1 MCVNMPGDL
10 QKLSEG
16 CVIWAPLQLSPS
28 ADNSALESVVSSSFA
43 CPDRSPADTMV
54 LHPRSIFM
62 PPSPNLVIRNGTI
75 VDGSGGD
82 PYEADLAVIDGR
94 IAAIGGNIPKGTE
107 EIDARGKLVT
117 PGFVDLHTHYD
128 AQVTWSDRLSPSSW
142 NGATT
147 VLFGNCGVGFAPCH
161 ADQHDM
167 LINLMEGVEDIPEVG
182 LSEGL
187 PWNWHSFPD
196 FLDAIAARR
205 YDVDVAAQ
213 VPHAALRVYVMG
225 ERGANREP
233 ATEGDRQRMAELTAE
248 GLRAGALGFS
258 TSRTLNH
265 RSADGKHIPT
275 LRAEEAELTAIA
287 HALRAEG
294 TGWMQIVSDFEDQQG
309 EIGLFRRLA
318 RESTR
323 PVTISLLQS
332 DARPGGWRELMSQID
347 EANDEG
353 LRITA
358 QVRSR
363 PTSVLLGLELS
374 QNPFM
379 GRPSYKRI
387 AHLPFAERLA
397 LLRQP
402 DLRKRILAE
411 AFEGSRRGQRVER
424 WDRMYPLGDPPD
436 YEPSAEDSITARAAC
451 QGRATEEF
459 AYDLLVEG
467 DGKGMLYLPVTNY
480 AAGNLDVVRE
490 MIDAPHSLIGLGDG
504 GAHVGIMCDA
514 TATSYLLTHWTR
526 DRARGSLFPVSWA
539 IKRLAADNAAAIGL
553 GDRGTLQVGMKADI
567 NILDYDNLRL
577 RRPEIVYDLPAGGK
591 RLVQRTDGFEATIVS
606 GAVVYRHSEATGALP
621 GRLLR
626 GARP

>member
-1 MCVNMPGDL
+1 M
-10 QKLSEG
+10 S
-16 CVIWAPLQLSPS
+16 SPS
-28 ADNSALESVVSSSFA
+28 
-43 CPDRSPADTMV
+43 
-54 LHPRSIFM
+54 
-62 PPSPNLVIRNGTI
+62 LVIRNGTI

-82 PYEADLAVIDGR
+82 PYEADLAVIDGK
-94 IAAIGGNIPKGTE
+94 IAAIGGNIPKGSE

-128 AQVTWSDRLSPSSW
+128 AQVTWTDRLSPSSW

-161 ADQHDM
+161 EDQHDM
-167 LINLMEGVEDIPEVG
+167 LINLMEGVEDIPEVV
-182 LSEGL
+182 LTEGL

-205 YDVDVAAQ
+205 YDADVAAQ

-225 ERGANREP
+225 QRGVDREP
-233 ATEGDRQRMAELTAE
+233 ATEQDRQRMAQLTVE

-287 HALRAEG
+287 HAMREAG
-294 TGWMQIVSDFEDQQG
+294 AGWMQIVSDFEDQDG

-318 RESTR
+318 RESSR
-323 PVTISLLQS
+323 PVTITLLQS
-332 DARPGGWRELMSQID
+332 DARPDGWRELMSQIG
-347 EANDEG
+347 EANAEG

-387 AHLPFAERLA
+387 AQLPFPERLA
-397 LLRQP
+397 HFRQP
-402 DLRKRILAE
+402 EFRARILAE
-411 AFEGSRRGQRVER
+411 AFEGSRRAKRVER
-424 WDRMYPLGDPPD
+424 WDRMYPLGDPPE
-436 YEPSAEDSITARAAC
+436 YEPKAENSIAARAARE
-451 QGRATEEF
+451 GRPPEEVV
-459 AYDLLVEG
+459 YDLLLER
-467 DGKGMLYLPVTNY
+467 DGKGILYLPVTNY
-480 AAGNLDVVRE
+480 AEGNLDVVRE
-490 MIDAPHSLIGLGDG
+490 MISAPNTLIGLGDG

-514 TATSYLLTHWTR
+514 TATSYTLTHWTR
-526 DRARGSLFPVSWA
+526 DRGRGSLFPVSWGV
-539 IKRLAADNAAAIGL
+539 KRLTADNAAAIGL
-553 GDRGTLQVGMKADI
+553 NDRGLLQVGMKADI
-567 NILDYDNLRL
+567 NILDYDNMRL
-577 RRPEIVYDLPAGGK
+577 RSPEIAYDLPAGGK
-591 RLVQRTDGFEATIVS
+591 RLIQRTDGFDATIVS
-606 GAVVYRHSEATGALP
+606 GAVVYRHGEATGALP
-621 GRLLR
+621 GRLIR
-626 GARP
+626 GAREA

>member
-1 MCVNMPGDL
+1 M
-10 QKLSEG
+10 S
-16 CVIWAPLQLSPS
+16 SPS
-28 ADNSALESVVSSSFA
+28 
-43 CPDRSPADTMV
+43 
-54 LHPRSIFM
+54 
-62 PPSPNLVIRNGTI
+62 LVIRNGTI
-75 VDGSGGD
+75 VDGSGAD
-82 PYEADLAVIDGR
+82 PYEADLAVIDGK
-94 IAAIGGNIPKGTE
+94 IVAIGGTIPKGVE

-117 PGFVDLHTHYD
+117 PGFIDVHTHYD

-161 ADQHDM
+161 EDQHDM
-167 LINLMEGVEDIPEVG
+167 LINLMEGVEDIPEVV

-196 FLDAIAARR
+196 FLDAIAARS

-233 ATEGDRQRMAELTAE
+233 ATEQDRQRMAQLTAE

-265 RSADGKHIPT
+265 RAADGRSIPT

-287 HALRAEG
+287 HAMREAG
-294 TGWMQIVSDFEDQQG
+294 TGWMQIVSDFEDQDD

-318 RESTR
+318 RESNR

-332 DARPGGWRELMSQID
+332 DARPNGWRELMSQID
-347 EANDEG
+347 EANIEG

-387 AHLPFAERLA
+387 AHLPFPERLA
-397 LLRQP
+397 QLRQP
-402 DLRKRILAE
+402 EFRARLLAE
-411 AFEGSRRGQRVER
+411 AFEGSRRAKRVER

-436 YEPSAEDSITARAAC
+436 YEPKAESSIAARAARE
-451 QGRATEEF
+451 GRLPEEV
-459 AYDLLVEG
+459 AYDLLLER
-467 DGKGMLYLPVTNY
+467 DGKGILYLPVTNY
-480 AAGNLDVVRE
+480 AGGNLDVVRE
-490 MIDAPHSLIGLGDG
+490 MISAPNTLIGLGDG

-514 TATSYLLTHWTR
+514 TATSYTLTHWTR
-526 DRARGSLFPVSWA
+526 DRGRGSLFPVSWG
-539 IKRLAADNAAAIGL
+539 IKRLTADNAAAIGL
-553 GDRGTLQVGMKADI
+553 NDRGQLRAGMKADI
-567 NILDYDNLRL
+567 NILDYDNMRL
-577 RRPEIVYDLPAGGK
+577 RSPEIVYDLPAGGK
-591 RLVQRTDGFEATIVS
+591 RLVQRTDGFDATIVS
-606 GAVVYRHSEATGALP
+606 GAVVYWRGEATGALP
-621 GRLLR
+621 GRLIR
-626 GARP
+626 GTREA

>member
-1 MCVNMPGDL
+1 M
-10 QKLSEG
+10 S
-16 CVIWAPLQLSPS
+16 SPS
-28 ADNSALESVVSSSFA
+28 
-43 CPDRSPADTMV
+43 
-54 LHPRSIFM
+54 
-62 PPSPNLVIRNGTI
+62 LVIRNGTI

-82 PYEADLAVIDGR
+82 PYEADLAAVDGK
-94 IAAIGGNIPKGTE
+94 IAAIGGSIPKGTE

-117 PGFVDLHTHYD
+117 PGFVDVHTHYD

-161 ADQHDM
+161 EDQHDM
-167 LINLMEGVEDIPEVG
+167 LINLMEGVEDIPEVV

-196 FLDAIAARR
+196 FLDAIAARS

-225 ERGANREP
+225 ERGADREP
-233 ATEGDRQRMAELTAE
+233 ATARDRRRMAELTAE

-265 RSADGKHIPT
+265 RAADGRHIPT

-287 HALRAEG
+287 HAMREAG
-294 TGWMQIVSDFEDQQG
+294 TGWMQIVSDFEDQDD

-318 RESTR
+318 RESGQ
-323 PVTISLLQS
+323 PVTITLLQS
-332 DARPGGWRELMSQID
+332 DARPNGWRELMSQID
-347 EANDEG
+347 EANAEG

-363 PTSVLLGLELS
+363 PTSILLGLELS

-387 AHLPFAERLA
+387 AHLPFPERLA
-397 LLRQP
+397 AMRQP
-402 DLRKRILAE
+402 ELRARILAE
-411 AFEGSRRGQRVER
+411 PFEGSRRAGRVER

-436 YEPSAEDSITARAAC
+436 YEPKAESSIAARAA
-451 QGRATEEF
+451 REARSPEEV
-459 AYDLLVEG
+459 AYDLLLER
-467 DGKGMLYLPVTNY
+467 DGKGILYLPVTNF

-490 MIDAPHSLIGLGDG
+490 MIAAPNTLIGLGDG

-514 TATSYLLTHWTR
+514 TATSYTLTHWTR
-526 DRARGSLFPVSWA
+526 DRGRGSLFPVSWA

-553 GDRGTLQVGMKADI
+553 GDRGLLKVGMKADI
-567 NILDYDNLRL
+567 NVLDYDNLRL
-577 RRPEIVYDLPAGGK
+577 RSPEIVYDLPAGGK
-591 RLVQRTDGFEATIVS
+591 RLVQRTDGFDATIVS
-606 GAVVYRHSEATGALP
+606 GAVVYRHGEATGLLP
-621 GRLLR
+621 GRLVRGPR
-626 GARP
+626 GA

>member
-1 MCVNMPGDL
+1 M
-10 QKLSEG
+10 S
-16 CVIWAPLQLSPS
+16 SPS
-28 ADNSALESVVSSSFA
+28 
-43 CPDRSPADTMV
+43 
-54 LHPRSIFM
+54 
-62 PPSPNLVIRNGTI
+62 LVIRNGTI

-82 PYEADLAVIDGR
+82 PYEADLAVIDGK
-94 IAAIGGNIPKGTE
+94 IAAIGGNIPQGTE
-107 EIDARGKLVT
+107 EIDARGKLVV
-117 PGFVDLHTHYD
+117 PGFVDVHTHYD

-161 ADQHDM
+161 EDQHDL
-167 LINLMEGVEDIPEVG
+167 LINLMEGVEDIPEVV

-196 FLDAIAARR
+196 FLDAIAARS
-205 YDVDVAAQ
+205 YDADVAAQ

-233 ATEGDRQRMAELTAE
+233 ATAQDRQRMAELTAE

-265 RSADGKHIPT
+265 RAADGRSIPT

-287 HALRAEG
+287 HAMRETG
-294 TGWMQIVSDFEDQQG
+294 KGWMQIVSDFEDQAG

-318 RESTR
+318 KESSR
-323 PVTISLLQS
+323 PVTITLTQS
-332 DARPGGWRELMSQID
+332 DAQPNGWRELMAQID
-347 EANDEG
+347 EANEEG

-387 AHLPFAERLA
+387 AHLPFPERLIQ
-397 LLRQP
+397 LRQP
-402 DLRKRILAE
+402 ELRARILAE
-411 AFEGSRRGQRVER
+411 KFEGSRRAGRVER

-436 YEPSAEDSITARAAC
+436 YEPKAESSIAARAARE
-451 QGRATEEF
+451 GRSPEEV
-459 AYDLLVEG
+459 AYDLLLER
-467 DGKGMLYLPVTNY
+467 DGRGILYLPVTNY

-490 MIDAPHSLIGLGDG
+490 MIAAPNTLLGLGDG

-514 TATSYLLTHWTR
+514 TSTTFTLTHWTR
-526 DRARGSLFPVSWA
+526 DRGCGSLFPVSWA

-553 GDRGTLQVGMKADI
+553 ADRGLLRTGMKADI
-567 NILDYDNLRL
+567 NILDYDNMRL
-577 RRPEIVYDLPAGGK
+577 RPPEIAYDLPAGGK
-591 RLVQRTDGFEATIVS
+591 RLLQRTEGIDATIVS
-606 GAVVYRHSEATGALP
+606 GAVVYRHGEATGALP
-621 GRLLR
+621 GRLIR
-626 GARP
+626 GARSQP

>member
-1 MCVNMPGDL
+1 M
-10 QKLSEG
+10 S
-16 CVIWAPLQLSPS
+16 SPS
-28 ADNSALESVVSSSFA
+28 
-43 CPDRSPADTMV
+43 
-54 LHPRSIFM
+54 
-62 PPSPNLVIRNGTI
+62 LVIRNGTI

-82 PYEADLAVIDGR
+82 PYQADLAVVDGK
-94 IAAIGGNIPKGTE
+94 ISAIGGGIPKGTE

-117 PGFVDLHTHYD
+117 PGFVDVHTHYD

-161 ADQHDM
+161 EDQHDM
-167 LINLMEGVEDIPEVG
+167 LINLMEGVEDIPEVV

-196 FLDAIAARR
+196 FLDAIAARS

-233 ATEGDRQRMAELTAE
+233 ATEQDRQRMAQLTAE

-265 RSADGKHIPT
+265 RAADGRSIPT

-287 HALRAEG
+287 HAMRETG
-294 TGWMQIVSDFEDQQG
+294 TGWMQIVSDFEDQAG

-318 RESTR
+318 KESTR
-323 PVTISLLQS
+323 PVTISLLQQDS
-332 DARPGGWRELMSQID
+332 RPDGWRELMSQID

-363 PTSVLLGLELS
+363 PTSVLLGFELS

-379 GRPSYKRI
+379 GRSSYKGI
-387 AHLPFAERLA
+387 APLPFPERLA
-397 LLRQP
+397 QLRQP
-402 DLRKRILAE
+402 EFRARILAE
-411 AFEGSRRGQRVER
+411 AFEGSRRAKRVER

-436 YEPSAEDSITARAAC
+436 YEPKAENSIAARAARE
-451 QGRATEEF
+451 GRSPEEV
-459 AYDLLVEG
+459 AYDLLLER
-467 DGKGMLYLPVTNY
+467 DGKAILYLPVTNY
-480 AAGNLDVVRE
+480 SGGNLDVVRE
-490 MIDAPHSLIGLGDG
+490 MIAAPNTLIGLGDG

-514 TATSYLLTHWTR
+514 TATTYTLTHWTR
-526 DRARGSLFPVSWA
+526 DRGRGALFPVSWI
-539 IKRLAADNAAAIGL
+539 IKRLTSDNAAAIGL
-553 GDRGTLQVGMKADI
+553 NDRGVLRVGMKADI
-567 NILDYDNLRL
+567 NVLDYDKLRL
-577 RRPEIVYDLPAGGK
+577 RPPEIAYDLPAGGK
-591 RLVQRTDGFEATIVS
+591 RLLQRTDGIDATIVS
-606 GAVVYRHSEATGALP
+606 GAVVYRHGEATGALP
-621 GRLLR
+621 GRLVR
-626 GARP
+626 GAREA

>member
-1 MCVNMPGDL
+1 M
-10 QKLSEG
+10 S
-16 CVIWAPLQLSPS
+16 SPS
-28 ADNSALESVVSSSFA
+28 
-43 CPDRSPADTMV
+43 
-54 LHPRSIFM
+54 
-62 PPSPNLVIRNGTI
+62 LVIRNGTI

-82 PYEADLAVIDGR
+82 PYEADLAVIDGK
-94 IAAIGGNIPKGTE
+94 ISAIGGDIAKGAE
-107 EIDARGKLVT
+107 EIDARSKLVT
-117 PGFVDLHTHYD
+117 PGFVDVHTHYD

-161 ADQHDM
+161 EDQHDM
-167 LINLMEGVEDIPEVG
+167 LINLMEGVEDIPEVV

-196 FLDAIAARR
+196 FLDAIAARS

-233 ATEGDRQRMAELTAE
+233 ATEQDRQRMAQLTAE

-265 RSADGKHIPT
+265 RAADGRSIPT

-287 HALRAEG
+287 HAMREAG
-294 TGWMQIVSDFEDQQG
+294 TGWMQIVSDFEDQAG

-318 RESTR
+318 KESSR
-323 PVTISLLQS
+323 PVTISLLQQDS
-332 DARPGGWRELMSQID
+332 RPDGWRELMSQID

-363 PTSVLLGLELS
+363 PTSVLLGFELS

-379 GRPSYKRI
+379 GRPSYKSI
-387 AHLPFAERLA
+387 AHLPFPERLA
-397 LLRQP
+397 QLRQP
-402 DLRKRILAE
+402 EFRARILAE
-411 AFEGSRRGQRVER
+411 AFEGSRRAKRVER

-436 YEPSAEDSITARAAC
+436 YEPKAENSIAARAARE
-451 QGRATEEF
+451 GRSPEEV
-459 AYDLLVEG
+459 AYDLLLER
-467 DGKGMLYLPVTNY
+467 DGKAILYLPVTNY
-480 AAGNLDVVRE
+480 AGGNLDVVRE
-490 MIDAPHSLIGLGDG
+490 MIAAPNTLIGLGDG

-514 TATSYLLTHWTR
+514 TATTYTLTHWTR
-526 DRARGSLFPVSWA
+526 DRGRGSLFPVSWI
-539 IKRLAADNAAAIGL
+539 IKRLTSDNAAAIGL
-553 GDRGTLQVGMKADI
+553 NDRGLLRVGMKADI
-567 NILDYDNLRL
+567 NVLDYDKLRL
-577 RRPEIVYDLPAGGK
+577 RPPEIAYDLPAGGK
-591 RLVQRTDGFEATIVS
+591 RLLQRTDGIDATIVS
-606 GAVVYRHSEATGALP
+606 GAVVYRHGEATGALP
-621 GRLLR
+621 GRLVR
-626 GARP
+626 GAR

>member
-1 MCVNMPGDL
+1 MLVSTRSTRM
-10 QKLSEG
+10 S
-16 CVIWAPLQLSPS
+16 SPS
-28 ADNSALESVVSSSFA
+28 
-43 CPDRSPADTMV
+43 
-54 LHPRSIFM
+54 
-62 PPSPNLVIRNGTI
+62 LVIRNGTI

-82 PYEADLAVIDGR
+82 PYEADLAVIDGK
-94 IAAIGGNIPKGTE
+94 IAAIGEGIGKGSE

-117 PGFVDLHTHYD
+117 PGFIDVHTHYD

-161 ADQHDM
+161 EDQHEM
-167 LINLMEGVEDIPEVG
+167 LINLMEGVEDIPEVV
-182 LSEGL
+182 LKEGL

-205 YDVDVAAQ
+205 YDADIAAQ

-225 ERGANREP
+225 QRGA
-233 ATEGDRQRMAELTAE
+233 D
-248 GLRAGALGFS
+248 RAGALGFS

-287 HALRAEG
+287 HAMRETGA
-294 TGWMQIVSDFEDQQG
+294 GWMQIVSDFEDHDG

-318 RESTR
+318 RESSR
-323 PVTISLLQS
+323 PVTISLLQR
-332 DARPGGWRELMSQID
+332 DNRPDGWRELMAEID
-347 EANDEG
+347 EANEEG

-397 LLRQP
+397 QLRQP
-402 DLRKRILAE
+402 EFRARILSE

-436 YEPSAEDSITARAAC
+436 YEPTAEHSIAARAAR
-451 QGRATEEF
+451 QGRSPEEV
-459 AYDLLVEG
+459 AYDLLIEG
-467 DGKGMLYLPVTNY
+467 DGRGILYLPVTNY
-480 AAGNLDVVRE
+480 AGGNLDVVRD
-490 MIDAPHSLIGLGDG
+490 MMAAPNSLIGLGDG

-526 DRARGSLFPVSWA
+526 DRGRGSLFPVSWA

-553 GDRGTLQVGMKADI
+553 DDRGLLKIGLKADI
-567 NILDYDNLRL
+567 NILDYDRLRL

-591 RLVQRTDGFEATIVS
+591 RLIQRTEGFDATIVS
-606 GAVVYRHSEATGALP
+606 GAVVYRDGAATGALP
-621 GRLLR
+621 GRLVR
-626 GARP
+626 GARA

>member
-1 MCVNMPGDL
+1 M
-10 QKLSEG
+10 S
-16 CVIWAPLQLSPS
+16 SPS
-28 ADNSALESVVSSSFA
+28 
-43 CPDRSPADTMV
+43 
-54 LHPRSIFM
+54 
-62 PPSPNLVIRNGTI
+62 LVIRNGTI
-75 VDGSGGD
+75 VDGSGED
-82 PYEADLAVIDGR
+82 PYEADLAVADGK
-94 IAAIGGNIPKGTE
+94 ITAIGGNIPKGAE
-107 EIDARGKLVT
+107 EINARGRLVT
-117 PGFVDLHTHYD
+117 PGFVDVHTHYD

-161 ADQHDM
+161 EDQHDM
-167 LINLMEGVEDIPEVG
+167 LINLMEGVEDIPEVV
-182 LSEGL
+182 LKEGL
-187 PWNWHSFPD
+187 PWDWHSFPD
-196 FLDAIAARR
+196 FLDAIAGRS

-225 ERGANREP
+225 QRGADREP
-233 ATEGDRQRMAELTAE
+233 ATAQDRQRMAELTVE

-287 HALRAEG
+287 HGMREAG
-294 TGWMQIVSDFEDQQG
+294 TGWMQIVSDFEDQDD
-309 EIGLFRRLA
+309 EIALFRRLA
-318 RESTR
+318 KESSR

-332 DARPGGWRELMSQID
+332 DARPGGWRELMTQID

-387 AHLPFAERLA
+387 DHLPFPERLA
-397 LLRQP
+397 QLRQP
-402 DLRKRILAE
+402 EFRARLLAE
-411 AFEGSRRGQRVER
+411 AFEGSRRAKRVER

-436 YEPSAEDSITARAAC
+436 YEPTAESSIAARAVRE
-451 QGRATEEF
+451 GRSPEEVV
-459 AYDLLVEG
+459 YDLLTEG
-467 DGKGMLYLPVTNY
+467 DGKGILYLPVTNY
-480 AAGNLDVVRE
+480 AGGNLDVVRE
-490 MIDAPHSLIGLGDG
+490 MISSPNSLLGLGDG

-514 TATSYLLTHWTR
+514 TATSYTLTHWTR
-526 DRARGSLFPVSWA
+526 DRGRGALFPVSWA

-553 GDRGTLQVGMKADI
+553 NDRGLLRAGMKADI

-591 RLVQRTDGFEATIVS
+591 RLIQRTDGFDATIVS
-606 GAVVYRHSEATGALP
+606 GAVVYRHGEATGALP
-621 GRLLR
+621 GRLIR
-626 GARP
+626 GTRVA

>member
-1 MCVNMPGDL
+1 M
-10 QKLSEG
+10 S
-16 CVIWAPLQLSPS
+16 SPS
-28 ADNSALESVVSSSFA
+28 
-43 CPDRSPADTMV
+43 
-54 LHPRSIFM
+54 
-62 PPSPNLVIRNGTI
+62 LVIRNGTI

-82 PYEADLAVIDGR
+82 PYEADLAVTDGK
-94 IAAIGGNIPKGTE
+94 IVAIGGDIAKGVE

-117 PGFVDLHTHYD
+117 PGFIDVHTHYD

-161 ADQHDM
+161 EDQHDM
-167 LINLMEGVEDIPEVG
+167 LINLMEGVEDIPEVV

-196 FLDAIAARR
+196 FLDAIAARS

-233 ATEGDRQRMAELTAE
+233 ATEQDRQRMAQLTAE

-265 RSADGKHIPT
+265 RAADGRSIPT
-275 LRAEEAELTAIA
+275 LRAEEAELTTIA
-287 HALRAEG
+287 HAMREAG
-294 TGWMQIVSDFEDQQG
+294 TGWMQIVSDFEDQDD
-309 EIGLFRRLA
+309 EIGMFRRLA
-318 RESTR
+318 RESNR

-332 DARPGGWRELMSQID
+332 DARPNGWRELMSQID
-347 EANDEG
+347 EANIEG

-379 GRPSYKRI
+379 GRPSYKHI

-397 LLRQP
+397 CLRQP
-402 DLRKRILAE
+402 DFRARILSE
-411 AFEGSRRGQRVER
+411 AFEGSRRAKRVER

-436 YEPSAEDSITARAAC
+436 YEPKAESSIAARAARE
-451 QGRATEEF
+451 GRSPEEV
-459 AYDLLVEG
+459 AYDLLLER
-467 DGKGMLYLPVTNY
+467 DGKGILYLPVTNY
-480 AAGNLDVVRE
+480 AGGNLDVVRE
-490 MIDAPHSLIGLGDG
+490 MISAPNTLIGLGDG

-514 TATSYLLTHWTR
+514 TATSYTLTHWTR
-526 DRARGSLFPVSWA
+526 DRGRGSLFPVSWG
-539 IKRLAADNAAAIGL
+539 IKRLTADNAAAIGL
-553 GDRGTLQVGMKADI
+553 NDRGLLRAGMKADI
-567 NILDYDNLRL
+567 NILDYDNMRL
-577 RRPEIVYDLPAGGK
+577 RSPEIVYDLPAGSK
-591 RLVQRTDGFEATIVS
+591 RLVQRTDGFDATIVS
-606 GAVVYRHSEATGALP
+606 GAVVYRRGEATGALP
-621 GRLLR
+621 GRLIR
-626 GARP
+626 GTREA

>member
-1 MCVNMPGDL
+1 V
-10 QKLSEG
+10 
-16 CVIWAPLQLSPS
+16 
-28 ADNSALESVVSSSFA
+28 
-43 CPDRSPADTMV
+43 
-54 LHPRSIFM
+54 
-62 PPSPNLVIRNGTI
+62 
-75 VDGSGGD
+75 
-82 PYEADLAVIDGR
+82 
-94 IAAIGGNIPKGTE
+94 
-107 EIDARGKLVT
+107 
-117 PGFVDLHTHYD
+117 HTHYD
-128 AQVTWSDRLSPSSW
+128 AQVTWSDQLSPSSW

-161 ADQHDM
+161 EHQHEM
-167 LINLMEGVEDIPEVG
+167 LINLMEGVEDIPEVV

-196 FLDAIAARR
+196 FLDAIAACS

-213 VPHAALRVYVMG
+213 VPHAALRIYVMG
-225 ERGANREP
+225 QRGADREP
-233 ATEGDRQRMAELTAE
+233 ATEQDRQRMAQLTAE

-287 HALRAEG
+287 HAMRETG
-294 TGWMQIVSDFEDQQG
+294 TGWMQIVSDFEDQDG

-318 RESTR
+318 RESNR
-323 PVTISLLQS
+323 PVTISLLQR
-332 DARPGGWRELMSQID
+332 DTHPDGWRELMAEID
-347 EANDEG
+347 EANEEG

-387 AHLPFAERLA
+387 AHLPFPERLA
-397 LLRQP
+397 QLRQP
-402 DLRKRILAE
+402 EFRARILSE

-436 YEPSAEDSITARAAC
+436 YEPKAETSVAARAERA
-451 QGRATEEF
+451 GRSPEELV
-459 AYDLLVEG
+459 YDLLIEG
-467 DGKGMLYLPVTNY
+467 DGKGILYLPVTNY
-480 AAGNLDVVRE
+480 AGANLDVVRD
-490 MIDAPHSLIGLGDG
+490 MISAPNALIGLGDG

-526 DRARGSLFPVSWA
+526 DRARGALFPVSWA

-553 GDRGTLQVGMKADI
+553 NDRGLLQVGMKADV
-567 NILDYDNLRL
+567 NILNYDNMRL

-591 RLVQRTDGFEATIVS
+591 RLIQRTDGFDATIVS
-606 GAVVYRHSEATGALP
+606 GAVAYQHGEATGVLP
-621 GRLLR
+621 GRLIR
-626 GARP
+626 GARGA

>member
-1 MCVNMPGDL
+1 M
-10 QKLSEG
+10 S
-16 CVIWAPLQLSPS
+16 SPS
-28 ADNSALESVVSSSFA
+28 
-43 CPDRSPADTMV
+43 
-54 LHPRSIFM
+54 
-62 PPSPNLVIRNGTI
+62 LVIRNGTI
-75 VDGSGGD
+75 VDGSGAD
-82 PYEADLAVIDGR
+82 PYEADLAVVDGKV
-94 IAAIGGNIPKGTE
+94 AAIGGNIARGTE

-117 PGFVDLHTHYD
+117 PGFVDVHTHYD

-161 ADQHDM
+161 EDQHDM
-167 LINLMEGVEDIPEVG
+167 LINLMEGVEDIPEVV

-196 FLDAIAARR
+196 FLDAIAARS

-233 ATEGDRQRMAELTAE
+233 ATEQDRQRMAQLTAE

-265 RSADGKHIPT
+265 RAADGRHIPT

-287 HALRAEG
+287 HAMREAG
-294 TGWMQIVSDFEDQQG
+294 TGWMQIVSDFEDQDD

-318 RESTR
+318 KESNR

-332 DARPGGWRELMSQID
+332 DTRPNGWRELMSQID
-347 EANDEG
+347 EANEEG

-387 AHLPFAERLA
+387 AHLPFPERLA
-397 LLRQP
+397 QLRQP
-402 DLRKRILAE
+402 DFRARILAE
-411 AFEGSRRGQRVER
+411 AFEGSRRAKRVER

-436 YEPSAEDSITARAAC
+436 YEPKAEHSIAARAARE
-451 QGRATEEF
+451 GRSPEEV
-459 AYDLLVEG
+459 AYDLLLER
-467 DGKGMLYLPVTNY
+467 DGKGILYLPVTNY
-480 AAGNLDVVRE
+480 AGGNLDVVRE
-490 MIDAPHSLIGLGDG
+490 MIAAPNTLIGLGDG

-514 TATSYLLTHWTR
+514 TATTYTLTHWTR
-526 DRARGSLFPVSWA
+526 DRGRGSLFPVSWI
-539 IKRLAADNAAAIGL
+539 IKRLTADNAAAIGL
-553 GDRGTLQVGMKADI
+553 NDRGLLRVGMKADI
-567 NILDYDNLRL
+567 NILDYDNMRL
-577 RRPEIVYDLPAGGK
+577 RPPEIAYDLPAGGK
-591 RLVQRTDGFEATIVS
+591 RLLQRTEGIDATIVS
-606 GAVVYRHSEATGALP
+606 GAVVYRHGEATGALP
-621 GRLLR
+621 GRLIR
-626 GARP
+626 GARDA

>member
-1 MCVNMPGDL
+1 M
-10 QKLSEG
+10 S
-16 CVIWAPLQLSPS
+16 SPS
-28 ADNSALESVVSSSFA
+28 
-43 CPDRSPADTMV
+43 
-54 LHPRSIFM
+54 
-62 PPSPNLVIRNGTI
+62 LVIRNGTI
-75 VDGSGGD
+75 VDGSGQD
-82 PYEADLAVIDGR
+82 PYEADLAVTDGK
-94 IAAIGGNIPKGTE
+94 ITAIGGNIPKGGE
-107 EIDARGKLVT
+107 EIDARGRLVT
-117 PGFVDLHTHYD
+117 PGFVDVHTHYD

-161 ADQHDM
+161 EDQHEM
-167 LINLMEGVEDIPEVG
+167 LINLMEGVEDIPEVV
-182 LSEGL
+182 LNEGL

-196 FLDAIAARR
+196 FLDAIAARS

-225 ERGANREP
+225 QRGADREP
-233 ATEGDRQRMAELTAE
+233 ATEQDRRRMAELTVE

-287 HALRAEG
+287 HGMREAG
-294 TGWMQIVSDFEDQQG
+294 TGWMQIVSDFEDQED

-318 RESTR
+318 KESTR

-332 DARPGGWRELMSQID
+332 DARPGGWRELMTQID

-379 GRPSYKRI
+379 GRPSYKKI
-387 AHLPFAERLA
+387 AHLPFPERLA
-397 LLRQP
+397 QLRQP
-402 DLRKRILAE
+402 EFRARILAE
-411 AFEGSRRGQRVER
+411 AFEGSRRAKRVER

-436 YEPSAEDSITARAAC
+436 YEPAAESSIAARAARE
-451 QGRATEEF
+451 GRAPEEVV
-459 AYDLLVEG
+459 YDLLTEG
-467 DGKGMLYLPVTNY
+467 DGKGILYLPVTNY
-480 AAGNLDVVRE
+480 AGGNLDVVRE
-490 MIDAPHSLIGLGDG
+490 MISAPNSLIGLGDG

-514 TATSYLLTHWTR
+514 TATSYTLTHWTR
-526 DRARGSLFPVSWA
+526 DRGRGALFPVSWA
-539 IKRLAADNAAAIGL
+539 IKRLSADNAAAIGL
-553 GDRGTLQVGMKADI
+553 NDRGLLKVGMKADI

-591 RLVQRTDGFEATIVS
+591 RLIQRTDGFDATIVS
-606 GAVVYRHSEATGALP
+606 GAVVYRHGEATGALP
-621 GRLLR
+621 GRLIR
-626 GARP
+626 GTREA